1 MKMFK
6 KLMAVALAGVMALVV
21 LTGCG
26 SSVNEKEIIAMMN
39 DIVKTPFAQSA
50 LKAAQVEKE
59 IVIKAAD
66 EDVKQK
72 TIAVAE
78 LIEKDVK
85 EKDTIDS
92 IIGSKHNDILKA
104 VCGEND
110 KNGYIVSYATKVKYD
125 SKLFNT
131 MADGLNLAEI
141 FTNAMDRS
149 ELKCGVAIPRGYEA
163 TGTALVG
170 FKDVSVNGKTYT
182 VVVMKVESQ
191 KKANH

>member
-50 LKAAQVEKE
+50 LKAAHVEKE

-92 IIGSKHNDILKA
+92 IIESKHNDILKA

-149 ELKCGVAIPRGYEA
+149 ELKCGVAIPQGYEA

-191 KKANH
+191 KEANH